1 MYEFVIKNGNII
13 DGTGGAAYKA
23 DVAIADG
30 KIARIGHIPERA
42 AHTVIDA
49 EGRAVTPGFIDI
61 HRHGDM
67 AAFRDNFGAL
77 ELSQGLTTVINGNCG
92 MSAAPVDKG
101 NKGLLNY
108 LRPVI
113 GDILPYVSTDTMAG
127 YFRSLGS
134 IALP

>member
-23 DVAIADG
+23 DVAIVDG
-30 KIARIGHIPERA
+30 KIARIGHIPESA
-42 AHTVIDA
+42 AHSAIEA

-77 ELSQGLTTVINGNCG
+77 ELHQGLTTVINGNCG
-92 MSAAPVDKG
+92 GRAERRHSQGRHPWIRATKVC
-101 NKGLLNY
+101 
-108 LRPVI
+108 
-113 GDILPYVSTDTMAG
+113 STTCA
-127 YFRSLGS
+127 R
-134 IALP
+134 

>member
-49 EGRAVTPGFIDI
+49 EGRAVPP
-61 HRHGDM
+61 
-67 AAFRDNFGAL
+67 AL
-77 ELSQGLTTVINGNCG
+77 
-92 MSAAPVDKG
+92 
-101 NKGLLNY
+101 
-108 LRPVI
+108 
-113 GDILPYVSTDTMAG
+113 
-127 YFRSLGS
+127 
-134 IALP
+134 